1 MRKFSLQTLIVF
13 ALGLTCGFFVNC
25 SFWPLLALL
34 IALVSV
40 FIYTMRDAQ
49 GLKHTQAAQFIAI
62 STILYL
68 VALLISF
75 YAVIALI
82 PFALYE
88 LFNKKTLKAMTLRLL
103 PIYIIT
109 LIVLII
115 NKDTLF
121 VSNDF

>member
-1 MRKFSLQTLIVF
+1 MITEGGMHKFSLQTLIVF
-13 ALGLTCGFFVNC
+13 ALGLICGFVVRF
-25 SFWPLLALL
+25 SFWSLFALL

-40 FIYTMRDAQ
+40 LIYTMRDAQ
-49 GLKHTQAAQFIAI
+49 GLKHNQAVHFIAI

-88 LFNKKTLKAMTLRLL
+88 IFNKKTFKAMTLRLL

-109 LIVLII
+109 LIVLIS
-115 NKDTLF
+115 TLF
-121 VSNDF
+121 L

>member
-1 MRKFSLQTLIVF
+1 MHKFSLQTLIVF
-13 ALGLTCGFFVNC
+13 VLGLICGFFVNC

-34 IALVSV
+34 IALASV

-49 GLKHTQAAQFIAI
+49 GLKHNQAAYFIAI

-75 YAVIALI
+75 YAVIVLI

-88 LFNKKTLKAMTLRLL
+88 IFNKKTLKAMTLRLL
-103 PIYIIT
+103 PIYFIT
-109 LIVLII
+109 LLVLI
-115 NKDTLF
+115 KDNLF
-121 VSNDF
+121 K